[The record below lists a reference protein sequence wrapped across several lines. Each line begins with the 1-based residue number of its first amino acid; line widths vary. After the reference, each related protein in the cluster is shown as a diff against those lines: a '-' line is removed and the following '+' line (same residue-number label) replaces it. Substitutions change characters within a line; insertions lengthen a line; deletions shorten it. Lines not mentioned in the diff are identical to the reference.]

1 MKNIVRLGFVL
12 ALLPLAACTPNRVN
26 PMAAT
31 IPQPVPFGPS
41 VSAADTQF
49 AVQASQSDLFETST
63 SQIALQKARRP
74 GVRQYAQRMID
85 HHSATTQQLQGLASA
100 KGISLPGSLE
110 PQQQQ
115 VLAALNSA
123 SPGASFERQYL
134 AGQIDGHVATAGT
147 FRSQI
152 ASGTDPELK
161 AMAEQT
167 LPEIER
173 HLADA
178 RRLAGVR

>member
-1 MKNIVRLGFVL
+1 MNNLVRLGFAV
-12 ALLPLAACTPNRVN
+12 AFLPLAACTPNRVN

-31 IPQPVPFGPS
+31 IPQPVASGPS
-41 VSAADTQF
+41 VSAADSQF
-49 AVQASQSDLFETST
+49 TVQAAQSDMFETST
-63 SQIALQKARRP
+63 SQMALQKARRP
-74 GVRQYAQRMID
+74 DVRQYAQRMID
-85 HHSATTQQLQGLASA
+85 HHSTSSQQLQRLAGN
-100 KGISLPGSLE
+100 KGIALPGALE

-115 VLAALNSA
+115 TLANLDSA

-134 AGQIDGHVATAGT
+134 AGQVDGHAATAGT

-161 AMAEQT
+161 AMAEQG
-167 LPEIER
+167 LPAIEG

-178 RRLAGVR
+178 RRLAGRR